1 MKLNP
6 ISHQLQKETE
16 NILKTFWH
24 VRHVT
29 VKLLGERIGE
39 ILQEHSDRK
48 ERQDL
53 KAQEKTQ
60 KQTKRLTP
68 K

>member
-1 MKLNP
+1 
-6 ISHQLQKETE
+6 
-16 NILKTFWH
+16 
-24 VRHVT
+24 